1 MIKAKAKAKAKHLC
15 VVVDDV
21 YGICAMRST

>member
-1 MIKAKAKAKAKHLC
+1 MIKAKAKAKAKLF
-15 VVVDDV
+15 VFVVDDV